1 MELSKQ
7 SKDSSTIK
15 EENSISLSIDESKSA
30 SSSTAAVVDYSVE
43 DVPPLPTAIFLGLQV
58 GSFQIHN
65 K

>member
-7 SKDSSTIK
+7 SKDASTTK
-15 EENSISLSIDESKSA
+15 EENSLSIDESKSA

-58 GSFQIHN
+58 GSFQIQN

>member
-15 EENSISLSIDESKSA
+15 DENSLSIDESKSA
-30 SSSTAAVVDYSVE
+30 SSSTPAVVDYSVE

-58 GSFQIHN
+58 G
-65 K
+65 